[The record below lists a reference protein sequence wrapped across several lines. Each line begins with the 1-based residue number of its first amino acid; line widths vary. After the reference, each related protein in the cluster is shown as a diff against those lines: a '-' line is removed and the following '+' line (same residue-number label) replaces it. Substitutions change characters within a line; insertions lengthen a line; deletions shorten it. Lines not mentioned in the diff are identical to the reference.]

1 MPSAAALLHLLT
13 ASRARKREQW
23 LEPAEIRR
31 HRVGRLRR
39 LAAAAGRSPY
49 WSAVLD
55 RAGVRADQ
63 LDDGAMFERL
73 PILERETLQAEAD
86 AMRTVPADGLFVMH
100 SSGTTGRRLDVFRN
114 EREQAEVSAIHARIH
129 SAYGRRLRDRQ
140 LSIGSGFAAAP
151 KGPIAM
157 LRRTGLLPPILRL
170 SSFDPVDARIEAM
183 RRFRP
188 DIVSGYAVAIEE
200 LAEAMVERGVRDVHP
215 HLVYTGSMRA
225 SERCRRLAQE
235 AFGARPLD
243 IYATMETGPLA
254 WECPESPGDYH
265 LNDDVQLLEIVGPDG
280 RRLPDGE
287 TGEVVIT
294 PLTCLSHPLF
304 RYRLGDQAARRPD
317 PCRCGRGLALMGQVE
332 GRTAQTIRSPT
343 GRQLNV
349 AIASSCFS
357 PQPDIRRWQL
367 QQVAPDR
374 LRVLLM
380 VAPGWTGRRRQEV
393 TEIVRKKTA
402 GEFAVEL
409 VEVDDIPLAP
419 NGKFLM
425 IVPLPSAG

>member
-23 LEPAEIRR
+23 LEPAELRR
-31 HRVGRLRR
+31 RRIARLRR
-39 LAAAAGRSPY
+39 LAAAAQRSPY
-49 WSAVLD
+49 WS
-55 RAGVRADQ
+55 GVFERTGVQADQ
-63 LDDGAMFERL
+63 LDDGPVFERL
-73 PILERETLQAEAD
+73 PILERETLQTEAD
-86 AMRTVPADGLFVMH
+86 AMRTVPVKGLFVMH

-129 SAYGRRLRDRQ
+129 GAYGRRLRDRQ

-151 KGPIAM
+151 KGPVAR

-170 SSFDPVDARIEAM
+170 SSFDPVEARIDAM

-225 SERCRRLAQE
+225 SERCRRLAEE
-235 AFGARPLD
+235 AFGVRPLD

-265 LNDDVQLLEIVGPDG
+265 LNDDVQLLEIVGSDG

-304 RYRLGDQAARRPD
+304 RYRLGDLAARRHA

-332 GRTAQTIRSPT
+332 GRTAQTIKSPS

-357 PQPDIRRWQL
+357 PQPDIRRWQM

-380 VAPGWTGRRRQEV
+380 VAPEWTAQRREAV

-402 GEFAVEL
+402 GEFEVEL

-425 IVPLPSAG
+425 IVPLPG